1 MKNKTDFSIGIGILV
16 FCTVMLQQ
24 IMLLPAPAG
33 SELFSARSFPLGI
46 NIFLF
51 ILSALLVYSSFKN
64 KKTQSEWPEHRIV
77 IRIGQMALSIL
88 CYVLLFIFAGD
99 ISIQNAWPV
108 GTVFALS
115 TFLFLIIAQLITG
128 YRNLLKIFLIAGITT
143 IFFYF
148 IFEIG
153 RASCRE
159 RV

>member
-99 ISIQNAWPV
+99 ISIQNAWSV

-148 IFEIG
+148 IF
-153 RASCRE
+153 
-159 RV
+159 VHFFKVPLP

>member
-99 ISIQNAWPV
+99 ISIQNAWRV

-148 IFEIG
+148 IF
-153 RASCRE
+153 
-159 RV
+159 VHFFKVPLP

>member
-51 ILSALLVYSSFKN
+51 ILSALLVYSSFKT

-148 IFEIG
+148 IF
-153 RASCRE
+153 
-159 RV
+159 VHFFKVPLP

>member
-148 IFEIG
+148 IF
-153 RASCRE
+153 
-159 RV
+159 VHFFKVPLP

>member
-51 ILSALLVYSSFKN
+51 ILSALLVYSSFKTP
-64 KKTQSEWPEHRIV
+64 KTQSQWPEHRIV

-99 ISIQNAWPV
+99 FSIQNAWPI

-148 IFEIG
+148 IF
-153 RASCRE
+153 
-159 RV
+159 VHFFKVPLP

>member
-64 KKTQSEWPEHRIV
+64 KKTQSEWPVRRI
-77 IRIGQMALSIL
+77 
-88 CYVLLFIFAGD
+88 
-99 ISIQNAWPV
+99 
-108 GTVFALS
+108 VFALS

-148 IFEIG
+148 IF
-153 RASCRE
+153 
-159 RV
+159 VHFFKVPLP

>member
-51 ILSALLVYSSFKN
+51 ILSALLVYSSFKTQ
-64 KKTQSEWPEHRIV
+64 KTQSQWPEHRIV

-99 ISIQNAWPV
+99 FSIQNAWPI

-148 IFEIG
+148 IF
-153 RASCRE
+153 
-159 RV
+159 VHFFKVPLP

>member
-64 KKTQSEWPEHRIV
+64 KKTQSEWPGHRIV

-148 IFEIG
+148 IF
-153 RASCRE
+153 
-159 RV
+159 VHFFKVPLP